1 MKGKA
6 IDMPNFNNAGWK
18 IVPHKA
24 FRNVAP
30 DILANIQPLPA
41 VNREDYKEYL
51 KNNSIP
57 YEF

>member
-1 MKGKA
+1 
-6 IDMPNFNNAGWK
+6 MPNFNNAGWK